1 MLVGQYEQNNNKRS
15 WLKYGEMDLSGDDDR
30 KVKNGFDLNKK
41 RADTPCL

>member
-15 WLKYGEMDLSGDDDR
+15 WLKCGEIDLSGDDDR

-41 RADTPCL
+41 ERTTLV